1 MFLKDILMFIVTK
14 LMMLVEDNEVEMHSL
29 ISML

>member
-1 MFLKDILMFIVTK
+1 MKDILMFIVTK